1 MPYRRLPNTDTARIR
16 ALNAALEKGE
26 KMIPFNLAFS
36 QKTLQE
42 IKYFV
47 PTFKQA
53 IQVHKEAYNSQVAGN
68 KKYIEHQKKAKIY
81 ISHFIQVVNLA
92 ILRNEHNENIRNYY
106 KLNDFNH
113 KVPPLNTEKDIFEWG
128 KKVINGEAE
137 RIAKGLSP
145 ITNPTGAMV
154 KVMFE
159 KFNTA
164 YQKQNALKDKT
175 QQTLDKVV
183 EHRDRADKLIL
194 ALWNEIENTFEKL
207 PHDLKREKASE
218 YGIVYVFR
226 KNELPNLLNIQSQ
239 VS

>member
-1 MPYRRLPNTDTARIR
+1 MPYRRLPNTDSARIR
-16 ALNAALEKGE
+16 ALNAAVVKGE

-42 IKYFV
+42 IKYFL
-47 PTFKQA
+47 PSFRQA
-53 IQVHKEAYNSQVAGN
+53 IEMYKVAYNDQVEGN
-68 KKYIEHQKKAKIY
+68 KIYLEHQRKAKIY

-92 ILRNEHNENIRNYY
+92 IARNEHPEKIRKFYNLSDYESRVPA
-106 KLNDFNH
+106 LNS
-113 KVPPLNTEKDIFEWG
+113 ESDIFEWG
-128 KKVINGEAE
+128 NNIIKGEAE

-145 ITNPTGAMV
+145 ITNPTAAMV

-164 YQKQNALKDKT
+164 YQKQQAYKDKS
-175 QQTLDKVV
+175 QHTLDKVV
-183 EHRDRADKLIL
+183 ALRERADILI
-194 ALWNEIENTFEKL
+194 ANLWNEIEKTFDKL
-207 PHDLKREKASE
+207 PHDLKREKSSE

-226 KNELPNLLNIQSQ
+226 KNELPTFMTVRSQ

>member
-16 ALNAALEKGE
+16 ALATALEKGE

-42 IKYFV
+42 IKYFL
-47 PTFKQA
+47 PSFRQA
-53 IQVHKEAYNSQVAGN
+53 IQSHKDAYQNQVDGN
-68 KKYIEHQKKAKIY
+68 KKYVEHLKKAKLY
-81 ISHFIQVVNLA
+81 ISHFVQVVNLGIA
-92 ILRNEHNENIRNYY
+92 RNEHPEKIRKYYGLQENDN
-106 KLNDFNH
+106 
-113 KVPPLNTEKDIFEWG
+113 KVPALNNEKDIFEWG
-128 KKVINGEAE
+128 TNVIEGEAE

-159 KFNTA
+159 RFNNA
-164 YQKQNALKDKT
+164 YQKQQALKDKS
-175 QQTLDKVV
+175 QHTLNRVIELREK
-183 EHRDRADKLIL
+183 ADSLIVN
-194 ALWNEIENTFEKL
+194 LWNEIENTFEKL
-207 PHDLKREKASE
+207 PQDLKREKASE

-226 KNELPNLLNIQSQ
+226 KNELPNFMNVRSQ